1 MTVVDNA
8 HLEVTRFL
16 ILVIAN
22 ASRGSVLLSMLMS
35 QIEMNKLGVFGVAEV
50 LNVGGWSILRHSRDQ
65 PLESFLIPWEWYPGS
80 RSQSR
85 LAPLSSVRRNS

>member
-35 QIEMNKLGVFGVAEV
+35 QIGFLEV
-50 LNVGGWSILRHSRDQ
+50 LNVGGLEHSAIQQGPTPRVFPDTM
-65 PLESFLIPWEWYPGS
+65 GMV
-80 RSQSR
+80 SQ
-85 LAPLSSVRRNS
+85 